1 MAYQKYNKTTPSKVQ
16 FLAWKMKKYKQ
27 LKKQTNKQTNKQRNK
42 EKQRHKTSKKN
53 LFLVCNFRIFRG
65 LEHPNITVMIE
76 CEKHFLEHHLLETF
90 ARYIFQNHVREM
102 ILFSNRRKKF

>member
-27 LKKQTNKQTNKQRNK
+27 LKKQTNK

-76 CEKHFLEHHLLETF
+76 CEKHFLEHRLLETF
-90 ARYIFQNHVREM
+90 ARYVFQNHVRER